1 MSIMTGFSVASA
13 QRLRLL
19 WRRIASP
26 VAKRLH
32 AVMSSGLTPQKCALT
47 LCIGIAL
54 GTMPIVWGTTLLC
67 IALAHIFRLN
77 HVALQSVNYLLYP
90 LQLALLIPFF
100 KLGAWLFPWGPPI
113 PQHLLSS
120 LIRHPGMD
128 SLDMLG
134 WITLK
139 SLAAWLVTVL
149 PLTLIAY
156 ATLWAAASRKVL
168 NRDA

>member
-1 MSIMTGFSVASA
+1 MSIMTGFSVAAA
-13 QRLRLL
+13 QRLRHL

-32 AVMSSGLTPQKCALT
+32 AVMSSGLTPQKCAQT

-100 KLGAWLFPWGPPI
+100 RLGSRLFPWGPQVP
-113 PQHLLSS
+113 PNMMST
-120 LIRHPGMD
+120 LIHNPG
-128 SLDMLG
+128 LDTLQIIG

-139 SLAAWLVTVL
+139 SLAAWSVTAL
-149 PLTLIAY
+149 PLAMFTYGILR
-156 ATLWAAASRKVL
+156 TVASRKL
-168 NRDA
+168 HYQDT